1 MPDTKCD
8 VSVLV
13 CVRLLLSIAQQ
24 AAARLTGKWRL
35 TLCGGRRGREG
46 RGVSSEARE
55 VFFLFN
61 EPGPFR
67 CRVEAVV
74 VVGGGEGGGKGA
86 REERA
91 GGGRGGRRRFC
102 EERRERTNVSLFS
115 LHIYVLLYFISHLI
129 SDLISLRDI
138 HQSTAIVTSNFTH
151 GLDSIF
157 CFAVDIGILVLMSE
171 VTIHNVASIRICE

>member
-91 GGGRGGRRRFC
+91 GGGRGGRRGGG
-102 EERRERTNVSLFS
+102 VDMLFMKAWLRS
-115 LHIYVLLYFISHLI
+115 KKHAQPKRHLHIIPQVS
-129 SDLISLRDI
+129 
-138 HQSTAIVTSNFTH
+138 
-151 GLDSIF
+151 
-157 CFAVDIGILVLMSE
+157 
-171 VTIHNVASIRICE
+171 